1 MALTYDSIATTTLS
15 SSANTITL
23 SSIPSTYT
31 DLRMVAFIKLVGGPS
46 GNVANEFI
54 QFNGDT
60 ASNYSRVRL
69 LSYNSAISSSFVNN
83 SDSAL
88 QTFTPGAGVP
98 GLSVFDIMSYSGST
112 FKTVIWSD
120 SANNT
125 TGAVVRNIGLWR
137 STSAVNSITW
147 GNAGDTYAAGTTI
160 TLYGIKKA

>member
-1 MALTYDSIATTTLS
+1 
-15 SSANTITL
+15 
-23 SSIPSTYT
+23 
-31 DLRMVAFIKLVGGPS
+31 MVAFIKLVGGPS
-46 GNVANEFI
+46 GDVANEFFH
-54 QFNGDT
+54 FNGDS

-88 QTFTPGAGVP
+88 QTFTPCAGVP

-125 TGAVVRNIGLWR
+125 NGAVVR
-137 STSAVNSITW
+137 SAVSI
-147 GNAGDTYAAGTTI
+147 
-160 TLYGIKKA
+160 KMK